1 MEDAARLLQLVVNGA
16 AAGCIYGLIALGFA
30 GWWAEAR
37 GVGKCIGPVGDAPRA
52 SGGVRRRRALV
63 WQGPSGANGE
73 TTNSPALV
81 ARVLGA

>member
-1 MEDAARLLQLVVNGA
+1 MAFWYRRQRSMSTAV
-16 AAGCIYGLIALGFA
+16 GLIALGFA
-30 GWWAEAR
+30 KAR

-63 WQGPSGANGE
+63 WQGPSGASGE
-73 TTNSPALV
+73 TTNSPALI